1 MRRIVA
7 VMRPAHSRR
16 IHVCASSFVAPI
28 ATAMEPSVAVRRYW
42 FCSMEVYMLLKKIL
56 GFAALGALL
65 VVAAPAQQAQA
76 ATPVSPGIASAAQG
90 DAGKLTTN
98 VQWGHH
104 HHRHWRPHHRHWRP
118 HHHHHRHWRPHHHH
132 YGHHR
137 HWR

>member
-1 MRRIVA
+1 
-7 VMRPAHSRR
+7 
-16 IHVCASSFVAPI
+16 
-28 ATAMEPSVAVRRYW
+28 
-42 FCSMEVYMLLKKIL
+42 MLLKKIL

-76 ATPVSPGIASAAQG
+76 ATPVSPGIAATAQG

-104 HHRHWRPHHRHWRP
+104 HHRHWRPHHYHHHHWRP
-118 HHHHHRHWRPHHHH
+118 HRHYHHHWRPYHHHRHH
-132 YGHHR
+132 GHHR

>member
-1 MRRIVA
+1 
-7 VMRPAHSRR
+7 
-16 IHVCASSFVAPI
+16 
-28 ATAMEPSVAVRRYW
+28 MEPSAAIRRCS

-65 VVAAPAQQAQA
+65 VVAAPAHQALA
-76 ATPVSPGIASAAQG
+76 ATPVSPGVAATAQA

-104 HHRHWRPHHRHWRP
+104 HHHHWRPR
-118 HHHHHRHWRPHHHH
+118 HHHHRHWRPHRHHHYYGHH
-132 YGHHR
+132 YGHRHR